1 MTKTLSRRSL
11 MAGIAVVGAGP
22 AVAIAASPAK
32 TLTPIGKLW
41 AEAETLRG
49 QLITHRAQI
58 EKAAVDGVPGWMR
71 IGGEANR
78 IAEARYGKLIEILNA
93 PAKNLDDL
101 KIIGQVS
108 MDTDILNGARSWA
121 AERFASAAL
130 TLAA

>member
-1 MTKTLSRRSL
+1 MSNSLSRRTL
-11 MAGIAVVGAGP
+11 VTGLTVV
-22 AVAIAASPAK
+22 AATPVLATTPAK
-32 TLTPIGKLW
+32 VATPIGKLW
-41 AEAETLRG
+41 AEAELLRG
-49 QLITHRAQI
+49 QLQAHRAEI

-71 IGGEANR
+71 IGTEANR

-108 MDTDILNGARSWA
+108 MDTDVLNGARSWA

-130 TLAA
+130 ALAA